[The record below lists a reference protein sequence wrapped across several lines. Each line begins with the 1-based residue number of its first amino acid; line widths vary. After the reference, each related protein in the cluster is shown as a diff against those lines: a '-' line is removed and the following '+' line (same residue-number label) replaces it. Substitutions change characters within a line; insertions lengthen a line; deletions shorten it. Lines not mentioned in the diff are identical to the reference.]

1 MRAAFGLVSL
11 LVVMAIILL
20 LFSMYS
26 IPAAKQGKV
35 AQNQARQIAGL
46 DEDNVPVTDA
56 VTLDAQD
63 RNGRME
69 GAVVTS
75 ITPGSALQKR
85 YGLQNGD
92 VILEMGPLSV
102 KNNMSSAP
110 EAKDFLLDAYQKNQP
125 VVVMRGWERL
135 TLPQDMARAAG
146 AADRAPAPSPAAAPA
161 PAADNPQASA
171 QQPEQVPQEKP
182 AQKKPAGG
190 LEGQLDLI
198 RNIPGQ

>member
-11 LVVMAIILL
+11 LVVVAIILV

-46 DEDNVPVTDA
+46 DEDNAPVTDA
-56 VTLDAQD
+56 VTLDARD

-69 GAVVTS
+69 GAVVKS

-85 YGLQNGD
+85 FGLQPGD
-92 VILEMGPLSV
+92 VIVEMGPLSV
-102 KNNMSSAP
+102 KENMSSAG
-110 EAKDFLLDAYQKNQP
+110 EAKDFLLDAYQKDQQL
-125 VVVMRGWERL
+125 VVLRGSERFV
-135 TLPQDMARAAG
+135 LPQDMARAA
-146 AADRAPAPSPAAAPA
+146 AARAPA
-161 PAADNPQASA
+161 PAAAPEGTQASA
-171 QQPEQVPQEKP
+171 QQPEQAPENKP

>member
-11 LVVMAIILL
+11 LVVVAIILI

-26 IPAAKQGKV
+26 IPAARQGKV
-35 AQNQARQIAGL
+35 AQNQARQIAGV

-56 VTLDAQD
+56 VTLDAKD
-63 RNGRME
+63 RNGKME

-102 KNNMSSAP
+102 RENMSSAS
-110 EAKDFLLDAYQKNQP
+110 EAKDFLLDAYQKDQS
-125 VVVMRGWERL
+125 VVVRRGSERF
-135 TLPQDMARAAG
+135 TLPQDMARAA
-146 AADRAPAPSPAAAPA
+146 AATARAPAPGATPSAET
-161 PAADNPQASA
+161 PQASA
-171 QQPEQVPQEKP
+171 QQTDQARENKP

-190 LEGQLDLI
+190 LQGQLDLI

>member
-11 LVVMAIILL
+11 LVVVAIILI

-26 IPAAKQGKV
+26 IPAAKQGRV

-46 DEDNVPVTDA
+46 DEDNAPVTDA
-56 VTLDAQD
+56 VTLDAKD
-63 RNGRME
+63 RNGKME

-85 YGLQNGD
+85 FGLQNGD

-102 KNNMSSAP
+102 KENMSSAS
-110 EAKDFLLDAYQKNQP
+110 EAKDFLLDAYQKDQSL
-125 VVVMRGWERL
+125 VVMRGSERF
-135 TLPQDMARAAG
+135 TLPQDMARAA
-146 AADRAPAPSPAAAPA
+146 AAAARAPAPGANPNPET
-161 PAADNPQASA
+161 PQASA
-171 QQPEQVPQEKP
+171 QQPDPATENKP
-182 AQKKPAGG
+182 EQKKPAGG
-190 LEGQLDLI
+190 LQGQLDLI